1 MEPSGLYS
9 YTGTRIA
16 ILKQNRDCYDCVII
30 GGGPAGLTA
39 ALYLARFRRHFKI
52 FDSGESRA
60 ALIPVSHNYP
70 AFVEGVAG
78 VRLLELLKAQLA
90 CYETTITAEKVRQLK
105 KKGGLF
111 EVLTDS
117 ACYSARMILLATGV
131 IDISPDL
138 PHAEKAIA
146 QGLLRYC
153 PVCDAYEVKNKRIG
167 VIVQDRKGL
176 NEALFVRHYS
186 ADVLVLAQRNVVL
199 TDYDKRR
206 MKQAGIRLLFQPDIH
221 FDFKH
226 RFIEIQAEQTLHI
239 DTLYAALGTIQQ
251 NKLAIDLGAREDK
264 GDLLVN
270 RHQQTSVPGLYAAG
284 DITAGLN
291 QLVVAEGQGA
301 IAATD
306 IHNRLKKRR

>member
-1 MEPSGLYS
+1 MHSNED
-9 YTGTRIA
+9 A

-39 ALYLARFRRHFKI
+39 ALYLARFRRDFKI

-78 VRLLELLKAQLA
+78 VRLLALLKAQLA
-90 CYETTITAEKVRQLK
+90 CYETTVTTEKVRQLK
-105 KKGGLF
+105 KKDGSF
-111 EVLTDS
+111 EVFTDS
-117 ACYSARMILLATGV
+117 ACYLASTVLLATGV

-138 PHAEKAIA
+138 PHTEKAIA
-146 QGLLRYC
+146 EGLLRYC

-186 ADVLVLAQRNVVL
+186 DDVLVLTQKSTVL

-206 MKQAGIRLLFQPDIH
+206 MRQAGIRLLSQPDIH
-221 FDFKH
+221 LDFKH
-226 RFIEIQAEQTLHI
+226 RSIEIQAEPTLRI

-251 NKLAIDLGAREDK
+251 NKLALDLGARENK

-270 RHQQTSVPGLYAAG
+270 RHQETSVPGLYAAG

-291 QLVVAEGQGA
+291 QLVVAQGQAA